1 MVTAPSPVRDAQ
13 SPTRDAASPTR
24 SAPSSWSHVAV
35 MTLAL
40 VGAIMVLLTAFA
52 LPGVKSGLH
61 EVPVAV
67 VGPAPQTAALT
78 ARLDAA
84 APGAFDVRVLT
95 SADQA
100 REQILGR
107 EVYGALLVGDSGVT
121 LDVASAAS
129 PAVATALTQA
139 VTSLGAVASIPVQVE
154 DVRPF
159 PTGDPKGVGLS
170 TGAVPLALGGWI
182 AAVGIMAGVRGARQR
197 LLTGAGFAVLGGLG
211 LVAILQYGFGTTD
224 GSYWLTA
231 LGAMLGAGAACFA
244 VLGLQRMFGKL
255 GLGIAVVALILL
267 GSPLS
272 GLTSAPELLPAP
284 WGAIGQFLPPG
295 ATGTLLRNLA
305 LFDGAATTGPIL
317 VLAGWLLGGLALFGA
332 GTLRARRRAARPVM
346 DEAAAAAD

>member
-1 MVTAPSPVRDAQ
+1 AR
-13 SPTRDAASPTR
+13 
-24 SAPSSWSHVAV
+24 SSWSHVAV

-52 LPGVKSGLH
+52 LPGIRSGLH
-61 EVPVAV
+61 DVPVAV
-67 VGPAPQTAALT
+67 VGPAPRIAALT
-78 ARLDAA
+78 ERLDAA
-84 APGAFDVRVLT
+84 SPGGFDVRVLT
-95 SADQA
+95 SAEEA
-100 REQILGR
+100 REQILDR
-107 EVYGALLVGDSGVT
+107 QVYGALIVGDTGVT

-129 PAVATALTQA
+129 PTVATTLTQA
-139 VTSLGAVASIPVQVE
+139 VTSLGAAASIPVQVE

-159 PTGDPKGVGLS
+159 PTDDPRGVGLS

-197 LLTGAGFAVLGGLG
+197 LITGAGFAVLGGLG
-211 LVAILQYGFGTTD
+211 LVAILQYGFGTID
-224 GSYWLTA
+224 GSYWLTS

-244 VLGLQRMFGKL
+244 VLGLQRMFGKV
-255 GLGIAVVALILL
+255 GLGIAVIALILL

-272 GLTSAPELLPAP
+272 GLTSAPELLPTP
-284 WGAIGQFLPPG
+284 WGAIGQVLPPG

-332 GTLRARRRAARPVM
+332 GTLRARRRAARPAT
-346 DEAAAAAD
+346 DEVTAPTD